1 MNKIVQGSIGK
12 RGNFMAKRVTC
23 ISCGNFRPHHE
34 RGCCLPCW
42 NRRRTC
48 AGPQG
53 VPVPCSHCVVGQGWT
68 NHRRLCDTCF
78 QDNDIR
84 QMYGTKDGLVESD
97 RIKNTVLPA
106 SPTISEP
113 GSEENIQIL
122 AARYKRGESLH
133 HPNDKKIQ
141 HAPPPFRLIVGGGGH
156 G

>member
-1 MNKIVQGSIGK
+1 
-12 RGNFMAKRVTC
+12 
-23 ISCGNFRPHHE
+23 
-34 RGCCLPCW
+34 
-42 NRRRTC
+42 
-48 AGPQG
+48 
-53 VPVPCSHCVVGQGWT
+53 
-68 NHRRLCDTCF
+68 
-78 QDNDIR
+78 
-84 QMYGTKDGLVESD
+84 MYGTKDGLVESD